1 MESWHRAVRDSGGF
15 PWGEA
20 ATGSSRGLQKYI
32 GWMTETKGSQAEGAP
47 WPRAINETVGFHI
60 STLALGLLETGATA
74 RDETGR
80 WRVV

>member
-1 MESWHRAVRDSGGF
+1 
-15 PWGEA
+15 
-20 ATGSSRGLQKYI
+20 
-32 GWMTETKGSQAEGAP
+32 MTETKGSQAEGAP

-60 STLALGLLETGATA
+60 STLALGLLEAGATA